1 MICTSQLALQFPKI
15 YCVMKKDQKNITIK
29 DFSNLELNVN
39 EQKHVKGGEEIVE
52 EDIIE

>member
-1 MICTSQLALQFPKI
+1 MVCTSQLALQFPKI

-39 EQKHVKGGEEIVE
+39 EQKNVKGGIIAEEELVE
-52 EDIIE
+52 